1 MIDPLFW
8 LGLSLLL
15 VAASLTAVLI
25 AAIPALQ
32 EIARAARSLE
42 KLADTLSRELPPTLE
57 AIRLTGL
64 EITELTDDVTEGV
77 ESASQVVKQVDQSLG
92 TAKQQ
97 VKKVQITTKSILT
110 GLNTAWKTFTRSS
123 NNPETT
129 RRSTSRLNSSQKP
142 PLDLRD
148 RDRLPPP
155 SSSYTSDHYLPPPLK
170 PPNFEDDLD
179 STDDDS
185 YG

>member
-1 MIDPLFW
+1 M
-8 LGLSLLL
+8 L

-32 EIARAARSLE
+32 EIGRAARSIE

-97 VKKVQITTKSILT
+97 VKKVQITTKSFLT
-110 GLNTAWKTFTRSS
+110 GFQTAWKTFTRPN
-123 NNPETT
+123 NNPDTA
-129 RRSTSRLNSSQKP
+129 RRSAPRLNTGQKP
-142 PLDLRD
+142 PLDI

-155 SSSYTSDHYLPPPLK
+155 DAYTSDPYRQNSPNHPPPSSLK
-170 PPNFEDDLD
+170 PPHFEDDLEP
-179 STDDDS
+179 TDHPPQP
-185 YG
+185 